1 MIFNKKGKIVEGKY
15 KDWEIVALEDDET
28 GGYYLI
34 IWSEKD
40 NIGYDNWFERFDEM
54 EKFFK
59 ENYVVEWTEHDY
71 TPKSINDNEKQ
82 KLEEFHLKAKRKGF

>member
-1 MIFNKKGKIVEGKY
+1 MIFNNKGKIVEGKY
-15 KDWEIVALEDDET
+15 KYWEIVALEDDET

-71 TPKSINDNEKQ
+71 TLKSINDNEKQ